1 MPLTKAA
8 LIKKLKQIAMLV
20 NDVDGVLTDGG
31 VYLFENGVEGKR
43 FSVLDGAGCGLAQ
56 RGGLETAWVTARKST
71 LLEQRA
77 KECKVTYVLQG
88 RKQKLGAL
96 DLLLKKA
103 RLTAGQVAYIG
114 DDLVDLPVMEKV
126 GLAIAVP
133 NAVAEVRQAAHYI
146 TAKAGG
152 QGAVREVIE
161 MILKTQGRWDQAVY
175 FFQARHEEK
184 N

>member
-1 MPLTKAA
+1 MLLTRPA
-8 LIKKLKQIAMLV
+8 LNKKLKKIAMLV

-31 VYLFENGVEGKR
+31 VYLLDNGVEGKR

-56 RGGLETAWVTARKST
+56 RVGLKTAWVTARESA
-71 LLEQRA
+71 LLRQRA
-77 KECKVTYVLQG
+77 QECKVTYVLQG
-88 RKQKLGAL
+88 QKQKLGAL
-96 DLLLKKA
+96 ALLLKKS
-103 RLTAGQVAYIG
+103 RLTPDQVAYIG
-114 DDLVDLPVMEKV
+114 DDLVDLPVMEQV

-133 NAVAEVRQAAHYI
+133 NAVEEVRQAAHYI

-161 MILKTQGRWDQAVY
+161 LILKTQQRWAEAVY